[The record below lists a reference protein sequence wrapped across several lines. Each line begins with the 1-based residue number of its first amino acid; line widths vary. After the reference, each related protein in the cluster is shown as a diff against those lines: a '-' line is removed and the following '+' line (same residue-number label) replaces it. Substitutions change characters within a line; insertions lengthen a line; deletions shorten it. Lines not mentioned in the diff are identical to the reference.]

1 MGSPPRISVLV
12 VDDDPDHRYLA
23 QRRLERSGIEVRV
36 AADADDALRAIGG
49 VDLVL
54 LDHRLPGTTGLDIL
68 PVIVGHGPSVVMVTG
83 MGSEGLAVEAM
94 RRGAVDYIVKDPSYL
109 EILPQIVQR
118 AWTHHDLVRRAG
130 ELERIGL
137 MVTSASARPEVFAE
151 VVEGAR
157 RLLRADGCALFVLAE
172 SGLVQE
178 ATAGEQVG
186 DRARLLSDARQLL
199 ASPHRSFDGEGR
211 MLVPVPPAEETPL
224 GVLAVLTNERR
235 SFEPEERRL
244 AVALAGYAG
253 IALGSLR
260 RLELERSLVA
270 ELQHTLD
277 LRRELMASVS
287 HELRTPLTCITG
299 FAETLRVHWPG
310 LSDQDRQTFVD
321 KICHHSSEL
330 GDLVERL
337 LDFSEVEAGRVSV
350 GIQDV
355 DLRTEVEAT
364 VVALGPLVEGR
375 SVEVD
380 VQATTVT
387 ADSVLLRR
395 TLTNLLSN
403 AVKYSERGS
412 PIAVR
417 AAVEGGVARIE
428 VADRG
433 MGLTDEEAARAF
445 DPFWRATHVATN
457 SMRGTGL
464 GLALV
469 KEYVRVMGGDVSVES
484 EIGQGS
490 RFIFTLPLPQP
501 LSV

>member
-1 MGSPPRISVLV
+1 
-12 VDDDPDHRYLA
+12 
-23 QRRLERSGIEVRV
+23 
-36 AADADDALRAIGG
+36 
-49 VDLVL
+49 
-54 LDHRLPGTTGLDIL
+54 
-68 PVIVGHGPSVVMVTG
+68 
-83 MGSEGLAVEAM
+83 
-94 RRGAVDYIVKDPSYL
+94 
-109 EILPQIVQR
+109 
-118 AWTHHDLVRRAG
+118 
-130 ELERIGL
+130 
-137 MVTSASARPEVFAE
+137 
-151 VVEGAR
+151 
-157 RLLRADGCALFVLAE
+157 VLAE

-178 ATAGEQVG
+178 ATAGEHIG
-186 DRARLLSDARQLL
+186 DRDRLLSDARQLL

-224 GVLAVLTNERR
+224 GVLAVLTRDPR
-235 SFEPEERRL
+235 TFEPEERRL

-260 RLELERSLVA
+260 RLELERSLVG

-287 HELRTPLTCITG
+287 HELRTPLTCVTG
-299 FAETLRVHWPG
+299 FAETLRVHWRG
-310 LSDQDRQTFVD
+310 LSDEERQTFVD

-350 GIQDV
+350 GIQDI
-355 DLRTEVEAT
+355 DLRSEVEAT
-364 VVALGPLVEGR
+364 VLALGPLVEGR
-375 SVEVD
+375 QVEVD
-380 VQATTVT
+380 VQAATVT

-403 AVKYSERGS
+403 AVKYSDRGT

-417 AAVEGGVARIE
+417 ATVAGGVARVE

-469 KEYVRVMGGDVSVES
+469 KEYVRVMGGDVTVES

-490 RFIFTLPLPQP
+490 RFIFTLPLPHS